1 MTTTTAPF
9 LDPAAAAVP
18 PVPAEVTDH
27 NGLPKLKFAAGDKF
41 LKELRVR
48 VDAYFERTGKRRRDC
63 PAMYAKTAVML
74 AWFFGCYAL
83 LLFGPH
89 VWYVVLPLAILQGA
103 AVSAIGF
110 NIQHDGGHKAYSD
123 RPWVNR
129 LMAKSLDLMGASS
142 YVWDFK
148 HNSFHHTY
156 TNISDHD
163 DDIDVGILGRMS
175 PNQPRLPFHR
185 FQAYYMWF
193 LYGLLAVKWQ
203 LFDDFYNVAVGK
215 LGHHRLPRPKGRQLV
230 EFIAGKAVFLSMVFV
245 VPMLLLHTVWPVVG
259 IYLIASFVSGVTM
272 SVVFQLAHVVEEAD
286 FPVPTA
292 TGPGAV
298 TMGVPWA
305 EHQVQTT
312 VDFARGNWL
321 LCYFLG
327 GLNFQVEHHLF
338 HKICHVH
345 YPALSKLVEQACEEF
360 GIQYNAHRSFWAAV
374 GSHARHLADMGRP
387 TPAA

>member
-1 MTTTTAPF
+1 MLPAVEPVV
-9 LDPAAAAVP
+9 DPAA
-18 PVPAEVTDH
+18 VTDH

-41 LKELRVR
+41 LKELKSR
-48 VDAYFERTGKRRRDC
+48 VDAYFERTGFRRRDC
-63 PAMYAKTAVML
+63 PSMYAKTAVMM
-74 AWFFGCYAL
+74 AWFFGTYAL
-83 LLFGPH
+83 LLTVAH
-89 VWYVVLPLAILQGA
+89 HWWIVLPLAVLQGT
-103 AVSAIGF
+103 AVACIGF
-110 NIQHDGGHKAYSD
+110 NVQHDGGHKAYSD

-129 LMAKSLDLMGASS
+129 LMARSLDLMGASS

-185 FQAYYMWF
+185 FQGVYMWF

-203 LFDDFYNVAVGK
+203 LFDDYYNIAIGK

-230 EFIAGKAVFLSMVFV
+230 EFIAGKAVFLCIAFV
-245 VPMLLLHTVWPVVG
+245 IPMLLLHKVWAVIGV
-259 IYLIASFVSGVTM
+259 YLLASFVSGVVM
-272 SVVFQLAHVVEEAD
+272 SVVFQLAHVVEDAQ
-286 FPVPTA
+286 FPTPVVD
-292 TGPGAV
+292 GPGHAHMETAWAV
-298 TMGVPWA
+298 
-305 EHQVQTT
+305 HQVQTT
-312 VDFARGNWL
+312 VDFARGNRL

-345 YPALSKLVEQACEEF
+345 YPALSKVVEDACHEF
-360 GIQYNAHRSFWAAV
+360 GIQYNAHKSFWAAV
-374 GSHARHLADMGRP
+374 ASHGRHLTDLGRP
-387 TPAA
+387 TTA